1 MSDSATI
8 EIVTCNA
15 GQTHRLGRLIGEHLT
30 DGLVI
35 RLTGDLGS
43 GKTCFV
49 QGLAQGLDVP
59 EDYGITSPTYAIMH
73 EYPGRLRLV
82 HVDLYRLADEMD
94 AESIGLE
101 DYLGPGTVMAV
112 EWADRFAEAFWP
124 PESLKL
130 DFCTCADETRRVR
143 LFGYGLQ
150 NINLI
155 NEVFAQWDG
164 GQGEPSAR

>member
-1 MSDSATI
+1 MNDSATI

-15 GQTHRLGRLIGEHLT
+15 GQTRRLGRLIGEHLT
-30 DGLVI
+30 EELVI

-82 HVDLYRLADEMD
+82 HADLYRLADEMD

-101 DYLGPGTVMAV
+101 DCLGPGTVMAV

-124 PESLKL
+124 PESLRL
-130 DFCTCADETRRVR
+130 DFRVCADGTHRIR

-150 NINLI
+150 NINLV
-155 NEVFAQWDG
+155 NGVFAQWDG
-164 GQGEPSAR
+164 GYGEPSAR